1 MQELMYHTSVHRKNT
16 SNWVGVLAVIPILC
30 LVVIIVNFFIG
41 EDKLPAP
48 FKGSNIY
55 LIITMII
62 SAIGVIILYQKSKI
76 NLEIYKAGNKISI
89 EIQDKKEIDTIRIES
104 PFTMI
109 RQWHHIET
117 GQRVKMKKIILTF
130 IDKNNEKAFSITG
143 SLGAIH
149 DAPAEWEYL
158 NLFNEEDRKR
168 LVLSENEYT
177 TGDTENIF
185 HEVNI
190 LQAMH

>member
-1 MQELMYHTSVHRKNT
+1 MQELMYYTSVHRKNT
-16 SNWVGVLAVIPILC
+16 SNWVGALAVIPILC
-30 LVVIIVNFFIG
+30 LIVIIVNIFVG
-41 EDKLPAP
+41 EEKLPEP
-48 FKGSNIY
+48 LRGYNMILFV
-55 LIITMII
+55 LMII
-62 SAIGVIILYQKSKI
+62 STIGVIILYQKSKI
-76 NLEIYKAGNKISI
+76 NLEIYKTGTKISI
-89 EIQDKKEIDTIRIES
+89 EIQDKKEIDTVRIES
-104 PFTMI
+104 PFTMV

-130 IDKNNEKAFSITG
+130 VDKNKEKVFSITG

-158 NLFNEEDRKR
+158 NLFNEEDRKK
-168 LVLSENEYT
+168 LVLSEKEYS